1 MSLHLAS
8 LYRPFG
14 SVWRSLHGS
23 REPAAARGQKKHAKL
38 QSRDDAE
45 RLERIAIYARAG
57 YFNMGYTLEM
67 FHVIGEVA
75 PE

>member
-1 MSLHLAS
+1 MSMSLAS
-8 LYRPFG
+8 LLRPFDTL
-14 SVWRSLHGS
+14 RQSLHAS
-23 REPAAARGQKKHAKL
+23 RKPASSPAKDEHA
-38 QSRDDAE
+38 RDDAE
-45 RLERIAIYARAG
+45 RLERIAVYARAG